1 MGPVSPQA
9 APPALRRAAQAF
21 EAQALGQLL
30 QPLFATLPQARFGGG
45 AAEAQWQP
53 MLVDEMAKAASRS
66 GHGLGLGEAVLREM
80 LRWQSAGARTE
91 DQTR

>member
-1 MGPVSPQA
+1 MVSVSLQA

-30 QPLFATLPQARFGGG
+30 QPIFETLPKGRFGGG

-53 MLVDEMAKAASRS
+53 MLVNEMANAASRS
-66 GHGLGLGEAVLREM
+66 GHGLGLGDAVLREM
-80 LRWQSAGARTE
+80 LRWQSARAE
-91 DQTR
+91 KEEQSQ

>member
-1 MGPVSPQA
+1 MTPIA

-30 QPLFATLPQARFGGG
+30 QPIFATLPKGRFGGG

-66 GHGLGLGEAVLREM
+66 GHGFGLGDAVLREM
-80 LRWQSAGARTE
+80 LRWQAAGARTE
-91 DQTR
+91 EAQR

>member
-1 MGPVSPQA
+1 MTPIA

-30 QPLFATLPQARFGGG
+30 QPLFATLPQSRFGGG

-66 GHGLGLGEAVLREM
+66 GHGIGLGDAVLREM
-80 LRWQSAGARTE
+80 LRWQAAGARTE
-91 DQTR
+91 DAQK

>member
-1 MGPVSPQA
+1 MGPVSLQS

-30 QPLFATLPQARFGGG
+30 QPLFATLPQGRFGGG

-66 GHGLGLGEAVLREM
+66 GHGLGLGDAVLGEM